1 METTEATLYFQL
13 LPQLVAVVV
22 LKMARQSMAAMV
34 VLVAVTHG
42 ITPGV
47 L

>member
-1 METTEATLYFQL
+1 MEDRAITLYFQL
-13 LPQLVAVVV
+13 LHQLAVEVV
-22 LKMARQSMAAMV
+22 LKMAQQSMAAMV

-42 ITPGV
+42 TTPAA